1 VAGVTWRR
9 SLRRYRLPGWASR
22 KTTENPV
29 GVLAQR
35 HRSSAVRALQPFAG
49 VNVEQADR
57 IFDLSEADSRPS

>member
-1 VAGVTWRR
+1 
-9 SLRRYRLPGWASR
+9 
-22 KTTENPV
+22 
-29 GVLAQR
+29 VLAQR